1 MATTA
6 ERMRAWQGPTIL
18 SYGFRP
24 FFLMGAAWAALA
36 MILWVMML
44 SGAAPLPTAFDPV
57 AWHAHELLFGYLGAV
72 LAGFL
77 LTAVPNWTGGL
88 PVTGWPLASLVAL
101 WLIGRI
107 AVAVSALLPPY
118 AAMALDLALPVALA
132 GFLLREIIVGR
143 NWRNLPVLTLLAVWM
158 LANAGFH
165 LQALGDGMPAYGAEL
180 RLGLSAAILLIT
192 LIGGRIVPSFTR
204 NWLVQRKAPQ
214 LPAVPGRA
222 DKLVLA
228 TTVLALA
235 AWVAAPE
242 HGMTAVLCGVAGL
255 GHIHRLAGW
264 QGRRAGA
271 EPLVWVLHVAYA
283 FVPLGFLAIAG
294 AAVLPYPAAAAQHVW
309 MAGGIGLMTL
319 AGMSRASLGHAGR
332 PLKATPAITALYLA
346 LIVSVAARFI
356 AGFVPD
362 QDWPLHLAAS
372 AWILAFGGFA
382 VLYFPIL
389 ARPKRGA
396 RLPAVQVA
404 AQ

>member
-1 MATTA
+1 
-6 ERMRAWQGPTIL
+6 MRAWQGPAIL
-18 SYGFRP
+18 SFGFRP
-24 FFLMGAAWAALA
+24 FFLLGAAWAALA

-44 SGAAPLPTAFDPV
+44 AGAAPLPTAFDPV
-57 AWHAHELLFGYLGAV
+57 AWHAHEFLFGYLGAV

-88 PVTGWPLASLVAL
+88 PVTGWPLAGLVAL
-101 WLIGRI
+101 WLVGRI

-118 AAMALDLALPVALA
+118 AALALDLALPVALA
-132 GFLLREIIVGR
+132 GFLLREILVGR
-143 NWRNLPVLTLLAVWM
+143 NWRNLPVLLLLAVWM

-204 NWLVQRKAPQ
+204 NWLVQRKARQ
-214 LPAVPGRA
+214 LPAVPGRV

-228 TTVLALA
+228 ATVLALA

-242 HGMTAVLCGVAGL
+242 HPATAALCALAGL
-255 GHIHRLAGW
+255 GHLYRLAGW
-264 QGRRAGA
+264 QGRRTGA

-319 AGMSRASLGHAGR
+319 AVMSRASLGHAGR
-332 PLKATPAITALYLA
+332 PLKAT
-346 LIVSVAARFI
+346 
-356 AGFVPD
+356 
-362 QDWPLHLAAS
+362 
-372 AWILAFGGFA
+372 
-382 VLYFPIL
+382 
-389 ARPKRGA
+389 
-396 RLPAVQVA
+396 
-404 AQ
+404 

>member
-1 MATTA
+1 
-6 ERMRAWQGPTIL
+6 MRAWQGPAIL
-18 SYGFRP
+18 SFGFRP

-57 AWHAHELLFGYLGAV
+57 AWHSHELLFGYLGAV

-88 PVTGWPLASLVAL
+88 PVTGWPLGGLVAL

-143 NWRNLPVLTLLAVWM
+143 NWRNLPVLLLLAVWM

-165 LQALGDGMPAYGAEL
+165 LQALSDGMPAYGAEL
-180 RLGLSAAILLIT
+180 RLGLSAAILLIS

-204 NWLVQRKAPQ
+204 NWLVQRKAKQ

-228 TTVLALA
+228 ATVLALA

-242 HGMTAVLCGVAGL
+242 HAGTAALCGISGL
-255 GHIHRLAGW
+255 GHIYRLIGW
-264 QGRRAGA
+264 QGRLTGA

-283 FVPLGFLAIAG
+283 FVPLGFLAITG
-294 AAVLPYPAAAAQHVW
+294 AAFLPYPAAAAQHVW

-319 AGMSRASLGHAGR
+319 AVMSRASLGHAGR
-332 PLKATPAITALYLA
+332 PLKATPAITTLYGA

-356 AGFVPD
+356 AGLVPG
-362 QDWPLHLAAS
+362 QDWPLHLAAGG
-372 AWILAFGGFA
+372 WILAFGGFA
-382 VLYFPIL
+382 VIYFPIL
-389 ARPKRGA
+389 ARPKLGPKLA
-396 RLPAVQVA
+396 AGQVA
-404 AQ
+404 AR